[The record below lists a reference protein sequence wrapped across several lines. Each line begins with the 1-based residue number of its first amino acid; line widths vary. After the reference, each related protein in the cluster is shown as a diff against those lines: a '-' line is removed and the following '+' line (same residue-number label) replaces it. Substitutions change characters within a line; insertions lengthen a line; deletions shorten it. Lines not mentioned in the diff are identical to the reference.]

1 MNQKFSLSEVVRGG
15 FVAIV
20 ASLII
25 YFMIL
30 IIVPVLPI
38 LSFDGIAPLF
48 ILIITI
54 ILTLFTYFLLP
65 PEKIPSEENL
75 EPITQLNTKN

>member
-1 MNQKFSLSEVVRGG
+1 MNQKFSPSEVVRGI

-25 YFMIL
+25 NFMIL
-30 IIVPVLPI
+30 IIGPVLPI
-38 LSFDGIAPLF
+38 LSFDGIAPFF

-54 ILTLFTYFLLP
+54 VLTLFTYFLLP
-65 PEKIPSEENL
+65 PEKVPSEEKP
-75 EPITQLNTKN
+75 EPITQLNTEN